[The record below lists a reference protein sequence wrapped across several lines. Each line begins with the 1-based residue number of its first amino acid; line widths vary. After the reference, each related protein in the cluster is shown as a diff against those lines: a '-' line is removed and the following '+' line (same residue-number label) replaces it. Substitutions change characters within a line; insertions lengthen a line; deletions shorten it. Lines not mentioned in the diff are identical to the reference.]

1 MSRFSDL
8 FKKYDIVP
16 ELLPDS
22 EKVNIVTTTTKTIT
36 SYNNRKNTHEQKEN
50 YSD

>member
-1 MSRFSDL
+1 MSRFSNL

-22 EKVNIVTTTTKTIT
+22 EKVNIVTNTKTIT